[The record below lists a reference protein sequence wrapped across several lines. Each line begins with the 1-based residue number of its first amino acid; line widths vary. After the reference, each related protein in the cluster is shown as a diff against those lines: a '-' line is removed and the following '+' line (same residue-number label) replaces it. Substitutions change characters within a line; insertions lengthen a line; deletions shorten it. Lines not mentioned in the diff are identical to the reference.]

1 MQTLI
6 EYTHRLVAA
15 TVSILVLALAT
26 YARWLRE
33 GAGSSQQDS
42 SNGPIAVS
50 SHRPTVRP
58 SVAPYVALGLLA
70 LQVALGAVTVKLEL
84 PPWTVILHLG
94 TAMLLLATLIVAAR
108 GSLAAPPSRAA
119 RPSRAGLWA
128 LALGFATVL
137 LGALTANLGAASA
150 CLGFPLCNGQLV
162 PDGNYLQHI
171 HWTHRLLGLFTRRA
185 ASNFAQTCLLSS
197 TGERVVARLREEL
210 FRHLLRLSP
219 GFFAERRTGE
229 LVSRLAADIGTVQG
243 LVSYQ
248 LSEFARQTLYLVG
261 GITLLTLT
269 NRALTLT
276 AVVVVP
282 FVAGSAVFFG
292 RRLRRISTG
301 VQDKVAEA
309 TAVAEEAFSQIRT
322 VQSFV
327 QEAWEAARYGGRMA
341 EVVQVAIRRSVVRG
355 VFFAVITFATFGG
368 MAVVLWEGGRLV
380 LGGALSA
387 GTLVQFLLYTVFIA
401 AAVTALTSLF
411 SNYQET
417 VGAARRVFELL
428 ETPPAI
434 ADPPEPRT
442 LPSPVGGHVAVEHVS
457 FRYQPALPLALDDVS
472 LAIAPGEVVALV
484 GPSGAGKTTL
494 ANLLP
499 RFWDVTAGRITLDG
513 VDSRALRLAELRHA
527 IGIVPQEPALFSGS
541 VLENIAYARPDAAQ
555 AEVEAAAR
563 AAHAHE
569 FIARLPQGYGTL
581 VGERGVKL
589 SGGQRQRIAIARA
602 LLKDPRVLILDE
614 ATSSVDA
621 ESERLIEEALARLL
635 EGRSTLIIA
644 HRLSTVRRADRLV
657 VLDRGRVVEEGAH
670 DALLA
675 RGGLYARLYQRQF
688 RDEEAPI
695 GSGAQDG

>member
-1 MQTLI
+1 MKAFPSPRALARLWPLI
-6 EYTHRLVAA
+6 RPYRWRLAVA
-15 TVSILVLALAT
+15 TVCLIASAAVGLAFP
-26 YARWLRE
+26 
-33 GAGSSQQDS
+33 Q
-42 SNGPIAVS
+42 I
-50 SHRPTVRP
+50 VR
-58 SVAPYVALGLLA
+58 GLLDAAFVRHDGA
-70 LQVALGAVTVKLEL
+70 LLDRIA
-84 PPWTVILHLG
+84 
-94 TAMLLLATLIVAAR
+94 LLLV
-108 GSLAAPPSRAA
+108 
-119 RPSRAGLWA
+119 
-128 LALGFATVL
+128 
-137 LGALTANLGAASA
+137 
-150 CLGFPLCNGQLV
+150 
-162 PDGNYLQHI
+162 
-171 HWTHRLLGLFTRRA
+171 GLFTLQA
-185 ASNFAQTCLLSS
+185 ASNFAQTYLLTS

-248 LSEFARQTLYLVG
+248 LSELARQTLYLVG
-261 GITLLTLT
+261 GIALLTLT

-327 QEAWEAARYGGRMA
+327 QEAWEAARYGRRMA
-341 EVVQVAIRRSVVRG
+341 EVVQVAIRRAVVRG

-428 ETPPAI
+428 ETPPTI
-434 ADPPEPRT
+434 ADAPEPRA
-442 LPSPVGGHVAVEHVS
+442 LPSPVRGHVAVEHVS

-499 RFWDVTAGRITLDG
+499 RFWDVTGGRITLDG
-513 VDSRALRLAELRHA
+513 VDTRAVRLAQLRHA

-541 VLENIAYARPDAAQ
+541 VLENIAYARPGAGQ

-569 FIARLPQGYGTL
+569 FIARLPQGYATL

-621 ESERLIEEALARLL
+621 ESERLIEEALVRLL

-657 VLDRGRVVEEGAH
+657 VLDRGRVVEEGTH

-688 RDEEAPI
+688 REEDVVPVADSP
-695 GSGAQDG
+695 

>member
-1 MQTLI
+1 VKAFPSPGALARLWPLI
-6 EYTHRLVAA
+6 RPYRWRLVVA
-15 TVSILVLALAT
+15 TVCLIASAAVGLAFP
-26 YARWLRE
+26 
-33 GAGSSQQDS
+33 Q
-42 SNGPIAVS
+42 I
-50 SHRPTVRP
+50 VR
-58 SVAPYVALGLLA
+58 GLLDAAFVRHDGA
-70 LQVALGAVTVKLEL
+70 LLDRIA
-84 PPWTVILHLG
+84 
-94 TAMLLLATLIVAAR
+94 LLLI
-108 GSLAAPPSRAA
+108 
-119 RPSRAGLWA
+119 
-128 LALGFATVL
+128 
-137 LGALTANLGAASA
+137 
-150 CLGFPLCNGQLV
+150 
-162 PDGNYLQHI
+162 
-171 HWTHRLLGLFTRRA
+171 GLFTLQA
-185 ASNFAQTCLLSS
+185 ASNFAQTYLLSS

-327 QEAWEAARYGGRMA
+327 QEAWEAARYGRRMA
-341 EVVQVAIRRSVVRG
+341 EVVQVAIRRAVVRG

>member
-1 MQTLI
+1 VKAFPSPRALARLWPLI
-6 EYTHRLVAA
+6 QPYRWRLAVA
-15 TVSILVLALAT
+15 TVCLIASAAVGLAFP
-26 YARWLRE
+26 
-33 GAGSSQQDS
+33 Q
-42 SNGPIAVS
+42 I
-50 SHRPTVRP
+50 VR
-58 SVAPYVALGLLA
+58 GLLDAAFVRHDGA
-70 LQVALGAVTVKLEL
+70 LLDRIA
-84 PPWTVILHLG
+84 
-94 TAMLLLATLIVAAR
+94 LLLV
-108 GSLAAPPSRAA
+108 
-119 RPSRAGLWA
+119 
-128 LALGFATVL
+128 
-137 LGALTANLGAASA
+137 
-150 CLGFPLCNGQLV
+150 
-162 PDGNYLQHI
+162 
-171 HWTHRLLGLFTRRA
+171 GLFTLQA
-185 ASNFAQTCLLSS
+185 ASNFAQTYLLTS

-248 LSEFARQTLYLVG
+248 LSELARQTLYLVG
-261 GITLLTLT
+261 GIALLTLT

-327 QEAWEAARYGGRMA
+327 QEAWEAARYGRRMA
-341 EVVQVAIRRSVVRG
+341 EVVQVAIRRAVVRG

-428 ETPPAI
+428 ETPPTI
-434 ADPPEPRT
+434 ADAPEPRA
-442 LPSPVGGHVAVEHVS
+442 LPSPVRGHVAVEHVS

-499 RFWDVTAGRITLDG
+499 RFWDVTGGRITLDG
-513 VDSRALRLAELRHA
+513 VDTRAVRLAQLRHA

-541 VLENIAYARPDAAQ
+541 VLENIAYARPGAGQ

-569 FIARLPQGYGTL
+569 FIARLPQGYATL

-621 ESERLIEEALARLL
+621 ESERLIEEALVRLL

-657 VLDRGRVVEEGAH
+657 VLDRGRVVEEGTH

-688 RDEEAPI
+688 REEDVVPVADSP
-695 GSGAQDG
+695 

>member
-1 MQTLI
+1 MKPVPSP
-6 EYTHRLVAA
+6 R
-15 TVSILVLALAT
+15 ALARLWPLIRPH
-26 YARWLRE
+26 RWRLAVAT
-33 GAGSSQQDS
+33 AGLF
-42 SNGPIAVS
+42 VS
-50 SHRPTVRP
+50 ATIGLAFPQIVR
-58 SVAPYVALGLLA
+58 GLLDAAFVRHDRA
-70 LQVALGAVTVKLEL
+70 LLDRIALL
-84 PPWTVILHLG
+84 
-94 TAMLLLATLIVAAR
+94 
-108 GSLAAPPSRAA
+108 
-119 RPSRAGLWA
+119 
-128 LALGFATVL
+128 
-137 LGALTANLGAASA
+137 
-150 CLGFPLCNGQLV
+150 
-162 PDGNYLQHI
+162 
-171 HWTHRLLGLFTRRA
+171 LLGLFGFQA
-185 ASNFAQTCLLSS
+185 LSNFIQTYLLSA
-197 TGERVVARLREEL
+197 TGERVVARLREAL
-210 FRHLLRLSP
+210 LQHLLRLSP

-229 LVSRLAADIGTVQG
+229 LVSRLSADIGTVQG

-248 LSEFARQTLYLVG
+248 LSEFARQTLYLIG

-276 AVVVVP
+276 AVLVVP

-292 RRLRRISTG
+292 RRLRRMSTG

-309 TAVAEEAFSQIRT
+309 TAVAEEAFSQIRI

-327 QEAWEAARYGGRMA
+327 QEGWEAARYGRRMA
-341 EVVQVAIRRSVVRG
+341 EVVQVALRRAVVRG
-355 VFFAVITFATFGG
+355 VFFAVITFAAFGA

-380 LGGALSA
+380 LGGVLTA
-387 GTLVQFLLYTVFIA
+387 GALVQFLLYTVFIA

-428 ETPPAI
+428 ETEPTV
-434 ADPPEPRT
+434 ADPPNPRS
-442 LPSPVGGHVAVEHVS
+442 LPSPVRGEVAVEHVG
-457 FRYQPALPLALDDVS
+457 FRYQPTLPLALDDVS
-472 LAIAPGEVVALV
+472 LTIAPGEVVALV

-513 VDSRALRLAELRHA
+513 VDTRQLRLAELRRA
-527 IGIVPQEPALFSGS
+527 IGLVPQEPALFSGS
-541 VLENIAYARPDAAQ
+541 VHENIAYGRPEASA

-569 FIARLPQGYGTL
+569 FVERLPQGYATL

-621 ESERLIEEALARLL
+621 ESEHLIEQALELL
-635 EGRSTLIIA
+635 LKGRSTLIIA

-657 VLDRGRVVEEGAH
+657 VLDRGRAVEEGTH
-670 DALLA
+670 DELLS

-688 RDEEAPI
+688 RDEEV
-695 GSGAQDG
+695 AQL

>member
-1 MQTLI
+1 VKAFPSPGALARLWPLI
-6 EYTHRLVAA
+6 RPYRWRLVVA
-15 TVSILVLALAT
+15 TVCLIASAAVGLAFP
-26 YARWLRE
+26 
-33 GAGSSQQDS
+33 Q
-42 SNGPIAVS
+42 I
-50 SHRPTVRP
+50 VR
-58 SVAPYVALGLLA
+58 GLLDAAFVRHDGA
-70 LQVALGAVTVKLEL
+70 LLDRIA
-84 PPWTVILHLG
+84 
-94 TAMLLLATLIVAAR
+94 LLLI
-108 GSLAAPPSRAA
+108 
-119 RPSRAGLWA
+119 
-128 LALGFATVL
+128 
-137 LGALTANLGAASA
+137 
-150 CLGFPLCNGQLV
+150 
-162 PDGNYLQHI
+162 
-171 HWTHRLLGLFTRRA
+171 GLFTLQA
-185 ASNFAQTCLLSS
+185 ASNFAQTYLLSS

-327 QEAWEAARYGGRMA
+327 QEAWEAARYGRRMA

-434 ADPPEPRT
+434 ADALEPRM

-513 VDSRALRLAELRHA
+513 VDIRALRLAELRHA

-569 FIARLPQGYGTL
+569 FIARLPQGYETL

-657 VLDRGRVVEEGAH
+657 VLDRGRVVEAGAH

-688 RDEEAPI
+688 RDEEAPVTP
-695 GSGAQDG
+695 

>member
-1 MQTLI
+1 VKAFPSPGALARLWPLI
-6 EYTHRLVAA
+6 RPYRWRLVVA
-15 TVSILVLALAT
+15 TVCLIASAAVGLAFP
-26 YARWLRE
+26 
-33 GAGSSQQDS
+33 Q
-42 SNGPIAVS
+42 I
-50 SHRPTVRP
+50 VR
-58 SVAPYVALGLLA
+58 GLLDAAFVRHDGA
-70 LQVALGAVTVKLEL
+70 LLDRIA
-84 PPWTVILHLG
+84 
-94 TAMLLLATLIVAAR
+94 LLLI
-108 GSLAAPPSRAA
+108 
-119 RPSRAGLWA
+119 
-128 LALGFATVL
+128 
-137 LGALTANLGAASA
+137 
-150 CLGFPLCNGQLV
+150 
-162 PDGNYLQHI
+162 
-171 HWTHRLLGLFTRRA
+171 GLFTLQA
-185 ASNFAQTCLLSS
+185 ASNFAQTYLLSS

-589 SGGQRQRIAIARA
+589 SGGQRQRIAIASA